1 MAQATLV
8 KMEKTNS
15 DGSIYFMVM
24 GDENAQE
31 RYIKVIS
38 YTYGWAI
45 VEPLPCE
52 YIDDFAEVICGCFEK
67 GSNFHKELNKAYG
80 KNSAFKGIDFS
91 FNEVL
96 ISVTKKN
103 CDKETVIENYRKG
116 AKTKKKST
124 E

>member
-1 MAQATLV
+1 MAQATQV
-8 KMEKTNS
+8 KLEKTNT
-15 DGSIYFMVM
+15 DGSLYFRVV

-38 YTYGWAI
+38 YTYGWAS
-45 VEPLPCE
+45 VMPSPCE

-91 FNEVL
+91 FNDVL
-96 ISVTKKN
+96 VSVTKRN
-103 CDKETVIENYRKG
+103 CDKDTVIENYRKG
-116 AKTKKKST
+116 VKYRKKSA